1 MKFKKVPNI
10 AFFSKYVRE
19 DGEYTITSKDRKIN
33 GVYKNVFEVTDKA
46 GNVIEVLARLKD
58 AKAKYADA

>member
-19 DGEYTITSKDRKIN
+19 DGEYTITSEDRKIN
-33 GVYKNVFEVTDKA
+33 GVWKNVFEVTDKR